1 MKYPMTLNQQK
12 EIERTDKTA
21 SQCLTLFQKK
31 LLLQAL
37 ENELR
42 SEYRRRIEIM
52 LLADTGY
59 SQSEICQQLKCCH
72 ETARYWIK
80 VAQTGQAHHWNDHPI
95 GRPKQVSQQYQQRL
109 QELINHSPR
118 DYGYSFHSWTAEWLS
133 KHLAKEFGKKYS
145 NRHVY
150 RLLKK
155 IGISSKQIKANIRDI
170 NPENNANIVIEPL
183 QPSYPN
189 KLVDF
194 CFLQSD
200 DTGFIS

>member
-1 MKYPMTLNQQK
+1 MKHPMTLNQKK
-12 EIERTDKTA
+12 EIQRTNKTA
-21 SQCLTLFQKK
+21 SQCLTHFQKK
-31 LLLQAL
+31 LLLQSL

-42 SEYRRRIEIM
+42 PEYRRRIEIM

-59 SQSEICQQLKCCH
+59 SQSEICQKLKCCQ

-109 QELINHSPR
+109 KELVNHSPR

-145 NRHVY
+145 TRHVY

-155 IGISSKQIKANIRDI
+155 NGVSIKRKKANTRDTKSK
-170 NPENNANIVIEPL
+170 NNSNILIETI
-183 QPSYPN
+183 QPSSQN
-189 KLVDF
+189 KLVNF
-194 CFLQSD
+194 VFLQSD
-200 DTGFIS
+200 DLGFLS